1 MASILFM
8 KSKLP
13 QDIFFSDESYPVT
26 VSEDGDVVEITAVN
40 KPITIEISKVNV
52 YGEELIGAE
61 MQLIDSEDNVVDE
74 WVSDGTNHVVSKLG
88 AGEYVL
94 KEIAAPRRLC
104 DCDGH

>member
-1 MASILFM
+1 M
-8 KSKLP
+8 KNGYFVFDEIPYGEYIIHEIENSTGY
-13 QDIFFSDESYPVT
+13 IFSDESYPVT

-94 KEIAAPRRLC
+94 
-104 DCDGH
+104 